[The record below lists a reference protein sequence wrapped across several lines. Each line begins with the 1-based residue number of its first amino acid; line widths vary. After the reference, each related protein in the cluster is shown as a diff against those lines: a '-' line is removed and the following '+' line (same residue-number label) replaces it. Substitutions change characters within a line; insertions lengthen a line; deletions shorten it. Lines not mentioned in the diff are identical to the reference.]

1 MITAIKGEKRRRIA
15 LLLLVWSATLFPFT
29 CQFFVEWV
37 RLQNLKSAIL
47 YLPSHLP
54 ALLLGTLFVGGL
66 SLFFTL
72 LAARPWV
79 GAAVTGGALFLGAY
93 VNFYKI
99 TYRGDPVLPKDIVIT
114 GDAAKVAT
122 ELSIPPTFQ
131 MGCFFVFLSMAI
143 LLLFPIR
150 LASIRSLRLPL
161 RLLCAG
167 GAALFCVCYLTLV
180 LWNKGLQQKI
190 GVDTSAFQ
198 PSESYENGS
207 FATSFLMYT
216 GAVSPQKPD
225 GYSEETVEEAAGRI
239 PQQDQSTQE
248 RPDVIVVMLE
258 SYYRLDNVKGA
269 TYDTDLTENYDR
281 YAEEGISGY
290 YYSDKYSGG
299 TEGMEFGAL
308 TGFSTSLLPTGSI
321 SYVEYV
327 EGEFPCYPRFLSE
340 NGYKTIAL
348 HPYDPTIYNRDE
360 AYAAMGF
367 DAFYSEKDFDNPEQH
382 GTYIDD
388 LATAK
393 KLIELYEE
401 ATADGSNVFLHTVT
415 MQNHIPNDPDEY
427 PEDYA
432 VKVSLDGVDDY
443 FVKSLSSV
451 ATGLR
456 DADRMIGYL
465 CDYFSK
471 SDREVVILFFG
482 DHQTAIG
489 DRKGEELLDQ
499 LNSFEQLSEEQQMV
513 DTHRVPYLM
522 WSNYRQMDGEQ
533 INGMPPY
540 QLLAAMTDAYD
551 LLRPGW
557 FSFLA
562 ESRRT
567 MTGVNL
573 GQAIDPDGKLSG
585 SISDAPEDWQALW
598 RDQALLQYDA
608 MFGEGYAHEQ
618 MYGS

>member
-1 MITAIKGEKRRRIA
+1 MKIEKRRRLC
-15 LLLLVWSATLFPFT
+15 LLLFLWSATLFPFT
-29 CQFFVEWV
+29 CQFLVEWV
-37 RLQNLKSAIL
+37 RLQNLKSAL
-47 YLPSHLP
+47 FYLPAHLP
-54 ALLLGTLFVGGL
+54 ALLLGTLFVGAL
-66 SLFFTL
+66 SLFFSL
-72 LAARPWV
+72 LTARPWV
-79 GAAVTGGALFLGAY
+79 GAAVTGGTLFLGAY
-93 VNFYKI
+93 VNFYKL
-99 TYRGDPVLPKDIVIT
+99 TYRGDPVLPKDIMIT

-131 MGCFFVFLSMAI
+131 MGCFFVFLSMSI

-150 LASIRSLRLPL
+150 LNAIRQLRLPV
-161 RLLCAG
+161 RLACAA
-167 GAALFCVCYLTLV
+167 GAALFCAFYLTVV
-180 LWNKGLQQKI
+180 LWNETLQQKI
-190 GVDTSAFQ
+190 GVDTNSFR

-207 FATSFLMYT
+207 FATSFLIYT
-216 GAVSPQKPD
+216 GAVSPKKPE
-225 GYSEETVEEAAGRI
+225 GYSEQTVQQAAQRI
-239 PQQDQSTQE
+239 PQQDQSSQ
-248 RPDVIVVMLE
+248 RKPDIIVVMLE
-258 SYYRLDNVKGA
+258 SYYRLDNAEGA
-269 TYDTDLTENYDR
+269 TYDTNLTENYDN
-281 YAEEGISGY
+281 YAKEGIFGY

-308 TGFSTSLLPTGSI
+308 TGFSSSLLPTGSI

-340 NGYKTIAL
+340 NGYETIAL

-360 AYAAMGF
+360 AYEAMGF
-367 DAFYSEKDFDNPEQH
+367 DAFYSKEDFDNPEQH

-388 LATAK
+388 LSTAK

-401 ATADGSNVFLHTVT
+401 ATKDGSNVFLHTVT

-427 PEDYA
+427 PEDYK
-432 VKVSLDGVDDY
+432 VKASLDGVDDY
-443 FVKSLSSV
+443 FVQSLSSV

-471 SDREVVILFFG
+471 SDRDVVILFFG

-489 DRKGEELLDQ
+489 DRDGEELLDQ
-499 LNSFEQLSEEQQMV
+499 LDSFGRLSEAEQLV
-513 DTHRVPYLM
+513 ATHKVPYLM
-522 WSNYRQMDGEQ
+522 WSNFEDMGGQEID
-533 INGMPPY
+533 GMPPY

-551 LLRPGW
+551 LIRPGW

-562 ESRRT
+562 QSRQT

-573 GQAIDPDGKLSG
+573 GQAIGPDGSLSG
-585 SISDAPEDWQALW
+585 KMEDAPEDWQALW
-598 RDQALLQYDA
+598 RDQSLLQYDA
-608 MFGEGYAHEQ
+608 MFGEGYAHQQ

>member
-1 MITAIKGEKRRRIA
+1 MLRTEKRRRLFW
-15 LLLLVWSATLFPFT
+15 LLSIWSVTLFPFT

-37 RLQNLKSAIL
+37 RLQQLGAALL

-54 ALLLGTLFVGGL
+54 GLLLGTLFISGL
-66 SLFFTL
+66 ALFFSL
-72 LAARPWV
+72 LTARPWV
-79 GAAVTGGALFLGAY
+79 GAAVTGGILFLSSY
-93 VNFYKI
+93 VNFYKL
-99 TYRGDPVLPKDIVIT
+99 TYRGDPVLPMDVVIT

-131 MGCFFVFLSMAI
+131 MGCFFVFVSMSI

-150 LASIRSLRLPL
+150 LRFLVPMRLPV
-161 RLLCAG
+161 RLAG
-167 GAALFCVCYLTLV
+167 AAGSALFCGLYLTLV
-180 LWNKGLQQKI
+180 LWNGTVQQKI
-190 GVDTSAFQ
+190 GVDTTAFQ
-198 PSESYENGS
+198 PSKSYENGS

-216 GAVSPQKPD
+216 GAVPPKKPAN
-225 GYSEETVEEAAGRI
+225 YSEETVQAAAERI
-239 PQQDQSTQE
+239 PEQDHAQQR
-248 RPDVIVVMLE
+248 RPDIIVVMLE
-258 SYYRLDNVKGA
+258 SYYRLDNVEGA
-269 TYDTDLTENYDR
+269 VYDTNLTENYDR
-281 YAEEGISGY
+281 YAAKGISGY

-321 SYVEYV
+321 SYVSYV

-367 DAFYSEKDFDNPEQH
+367 DEFYSEEDFENPTQH
-382 GTYIDD
+382 GAYIDD
-388 LATAK
+388 LATAE

-401 ATADGSNVFLHTVT
+401 ASADGSNVFLHTVT

-427 PEDYA
+427 DPDYA
-432 VKVSLDGVDDY
+432 VGVSLDGVDEY

-456 DADRMIGYL
+456 DADQMIGYL
-465 CDYFSK
+465 CDYFSQ
-471 SDREVVILFFG
+471 SDRVLVLLFFG

-499 LNSFEQLSEEQQMV
+499 LDCFGSLSGEEKLV
-513 DTHRVPYLM
+513 ATHKVPYLM
-522 WSNYRQMDGEQ
+522 WANFEEMDGQQ

-540 QLLAAMTDAYD
+540 QLLAATTEAYD
-551 LLRPGW
+551 LIRPGW

-562 ESRRT
+562 ESRQT

-573 GQAIDPDGKLSG
+573 GQVIGPDGSFSG
-585 SISDAPEDWQALW
+585 SIDDAPEEWRQLWQ
-598 RDQALLQYDA
+598 DQTLLQYDA
-608 MFGEGYAHEQ
+608 MFGEGYAHQQ
-618 MYGS
+618 MYG